1 MTTNPTL
8 ADYRVMVESAPEA
21 IIVYTPE
28 MFLFLNEFA
37 ARRLGSDP
45 ATLVGRPIMEF
56 VHPESVPVVIA
67 RLRQLAET
75 GQPNAPIEIRF
86 VSIDGAEIPAEVVSV
101 PIVFAGRN
109 AILGLIRDVSRRA
122 EAERALRESEERF
135 ANAFRYSP
143 HGMAFVGL
151 DGRWLR
157 ANQSLCDMLGYT
169 EEELRAI
176 SFQTITHPDD
186 LNADLEELSRLGSGE
201 ISNYQRVKRYYRKD
215 GSLIWVSLAIS
226 SIHDAEGK
234 PIYFVEQIQDV
245 TRQREMEAEN
255 ARAQRLAGVAETTVA
270 VAHEMNNVL
279 TALQMNAELLATDA
293 RQEEIPE
300 IAAEI
305 LLASTRISAIVQR
318 LRNIGDAQSVEYLGG
333 QRMLDLSPKPARKT
347 PNSSK

>member
-86 VSIDGAEIPAEVVSV
+86 VSIDGAVIPAEVVSV
-101 PIVFAGRN
+101 PIVFAGQN

-122 EAERALRESEERF
+122 DAERALRESEERF

-151 DGRWLR
+151 DGRWMR

-300 IAAEI
+300 LAAEI